1 MHSKRPVA
9 PSSGDGV
16 DDSFEESGD
25 NIDMMV
31 APAFED
37 SLVLSPTGK
46 RCSIFFEN
54 LKSVNMET
62 VGVQTEEEMIPKS
75 ELEKFTSQ
83 ISVDSSTNTDIVEA
97 KVDNSS
103 NTVENMMR
111 SDTVDSSTNTDM
123 ESKEDNSSNT
133 DEDFTRSNTV
143 DSSTNTD
150 IESTDDIQNNLLKDM
165 AVSSSIDCSTST
177 DDLEQTKDEL
187 KLELPVCSVSVS
199 TNTEFNE
206 YQQPE
211 NLESNLG
218 RRDLCN
224 ETMFKSESLGVLEGG
239 KISDIDN
246 SLEGGSQKDFF
257 RNKKDFKLKRN
268 NRVSD
273 NDENSI
279 EMNRVK
285 PNIGVTTMVLEH
297 NDRFVIPMDG
307 PVRNRMYVFI
317 LLYIITLYILKC
329 GYLHAV
335 VTVYLQQ
342 KKKMSP

>member
-54 LKSVNMET
+54 LKSVNTET
-62 VGVQTEEEMIPKS
+62 IGVQTEEEMIPKS

-83 ISVDSSTNTDIVEA
+83 ISVDSSTNTDIVEP

-103 NTVENMMR
+103 NTDENFTR
-111 SDTVDSSTNTDM
+111 SDTVDSSTNTD
-123 ESKEDNSSNT
+123 
-133 DEDFTRSNTV
+133 
-143 DSSTNTD
+143 
-150 IESTDDIQNNLLKDM
+150 IESADDIQNKLLKEM

-177 DDLEQTKDEL
+177 DDLEQTKEEL
-187 KLELPVCSVSVS
+187 KSESPVCSVSVS
-199 TNTEFNE
+199 TNTEFE
-206 YQQPE
+206 KYQPHE
-211 NLESNLG
+211 KFESNLD
-218 RRDLCN
+218 REDVCN
-224 ETMFKSESLGVLEGG
+224 ETIQKTESLGLLEGG
-239 KISDIDN
+239 KINDIDN